1 MREESPP
8 SINRMCSPL
17 TSLAWIEPNGKI
29 HWIGMTHTHGMWA
42 FIYHNPD
49 RENSPYVP
57 DSAQS
62 SLQLLERGWIRV
74 SSVVDIDVRNI
85 SSISQAAWDAWL
97 TIVAS
102 CARQVPPE
110 KEMTVSTGYGIREY
124 FKTTVGDFIEK
135 YCSKRA
141 SEAYWAKLMGESLIR
156 NIVRSLLREGLEGFT
171 SKTSNISYG
180 SKDPKKLP
188 RELKSIWSQEADHE
202 FFKSLIKV
210 HWIAGMPKSPY
221 RVFEKM
227 SSFLNAS
234 GKDEISTMG
243 YIGKPSVSQWGEFGI
258 MVQGRTTLAAN
269 DMNAIVSGY
278 YREIDPGEIEKYSKT
293 SGLPRRASKFSP
305 EKAKG
310 FILDGESF
318 GSQYLGNELIL
329 DNWRPTGLIAPLW
342 FINDLKKSVP
352 VLGKRKLEESY
363 ENLVKLFV
371 TSDLPVYTNNGT
383 PKDMAPFKEML
394 RTR

>member
-1 MREESPP
+1 
-8 SINRMCSPL
+8 MCKGFS
-17 TSLAWIEPNGKI
+17 SLAWIEPNGKI
-29 HWIGMTHTHGMWA
+29 HWISMRYTHGSWA
-42 FIYHNPD
+42 FVYYNPD
-49 RENSPYVP
+49 REGSAYIP
-57 DSAQS
+57 DSEQMS
-62 SLQLLERGWIRV
+62 ERLRQDGWIRV
-74 SSVVDIDVRNI
+74 SSAVDIDVRNI
-85 SSISQAAWDAWL
+85 NSIPQAAWDSWS
-97 TIVAS
+97 TIVSS
-102 CARQVPPE
+102 CSKQVPPE
-110 KEMTVSTGYGIREY
+110 SEMTVSTGNRLSDYY
-124 FKTTVGDFIEK
+124 KTTVGDFIDK
-135 YCSKRA
+135 YCSRRA
-141 SEAYWAKLMGESLIR
+141 NDAYWGGMMGESLVR
-156 NIVRSLLREGLEGFT
+156 NIVRSLLREDLAGFT
-171 SKTSNISYG
+171 SKTSGINYG
-180 SKDPKKLP
+180 RNDPKQLP
-188 RELKSIWSQEADHE
+188 RELKRIWSQEADHE

-243 YIGKPSVSQWGEFGI
+243 YIGKPSISQWGEFGI

-278 YREIDPGEIEKYSKT
+278 YREKDPAEIERYRKT
-293 SGLPRRASKFSP
+293 SGLPRRAKRFSP
-305 EKAKG
+305 ENAKG
-310 FILDGESF
+310 FILDAESF
-318 GSQYLGNELIL
+318 GRQYLGNELIV

-342 FINDLKKSVP
+342 FFIAMKKDVP

-383 PKDMAPFKEML
+383 PKDMAPFKETL

>member
-1 MREESPP
+1 MNREIFTMP
-8 SINRMCSPL
+8 
-17 TSLAWIEPNGKI
+17 
-29 HWIGMTHTHGMWA
+29 
-42 FIYHNPD
+42 
-49 RENSPYVP
+49 
-57 DSAQS
+57 SAQDVPLDTVDVEEIE
-62 SLQLLERGWIRV
+62 LQESVKGVRNLIREMLLE
-74 SSVVDIDVRNI
+74 DL
-85 SSISQAAWDAWL
+85 A
-97 TIVAS
+97 
-102 CARQVPPE
+102 
-110 KEMTVSTGYGIREY
+110 
-124 FKTTVGDFIEK
+124 
-135 YCSKRA
+135 
-141 SEAYWAKLMGESLIR
+141 
-156 NIVRSLLREGLEGFT
+156 GFT
-171 SKTSNISYG
+171 SKTSGINYG
-180 SKDPKKLP
+180 RNDPKQLP
-188 RELKSIWSQEADHE
+188 RELKRIWSQEADHE

-243 YIGKPSVSQWGEFGI
+243 YIGKPSISQWGEFGI

-278 YREIDPGEIEKYSKT
+278 YREIDPGDIEKYSKT

-318 GSQYLGNELIL
+318 GRQYLGNELIL

-383 PKDMAPFKEML
+383 PKDMAPFREML
-394 RTR
+394 EVR

>member
-1 MREESPP
+1 MEETPKPP
-8 SINRMCSPL
+8 PGKLCRRS

-29 HWIGMTHTHGMWA
+29 HWLGAKHVHGTWA
-42 FIYHNPD
+42 FVHFRPD
-49 RENSPYVP
+49 WENSPSIP
-57 DSAQS
+57 DDDGKSEML
-62 SLQLLERGWIRV
+62 LQEGWIRV
-74 SSVVDIDVRNI
+74 SSIIDVEVRNI
-85 SSISQAAWDAWL
+85 ESVPQAAWDSWL
-97 TIVAS
+97 SLVTECSANF
-102 CARQVPPE
+102 QPE
-110 KEMTVSTGYGIREY
+110 QEMMISTGRNVITDYLSISI
-124 FKTTVGDFIEK
+124 GDFVSK
-135 YCSKRA
+135 YCSKGA
-141 SEAYWAKLMGESLIR
+141 QDAYWSKMMGESLIR
-156 NIVRSLLREGLEGFT
+156 NTVRSLLREDLAGFT
-171 SKTSNISYG
+171 SKTSGINYG
-180 SKDPKKLP
+180 RNDPKQLP
-188 RELKSIWSQEADHE
+188 RELKRIWSQEADHE

-243 YIGKPSVSQWGEFGI
+243 YIGKPSISQWGEFGI

-310 FILDGESF
+310 FIFDGESF
-318 GSQYLGNELIL
+318 GRQYLGNELIL

-394 RTR
+394 RT